1 MILVRQEPSWD
12 EAIRHAE
19 ADTLIGKVR
28 AAGWNSAAALLAHAA
43 ADRRAAQAVGCD
55 LDQWTPGMIHRV
67 SRLAARPDF
76 QAVVTAQ
83 TESGATEPRGLGL
96 LAEWVLACQSFATAA
111 RELAPK
117 QELVDKAQKGLPD
130 RIREYEEARQS
141 LEEVIGEGCW
151 ALPPP
156 TAATTPTRG

>member
-1 MILVRQEPSWD
+1 M
-12 EAIRHAE
+12 
-19 ADTLIGKVR
+19 
-28 AAGWNSAAALLAHAA
+28 A

-83 TESGATEPRGLGL
+83 TEGGATEPRGLGL

-130 RIREYEEARQS
+130 RIREAEEARQS

>member
-1 MILVRQEPSWD
+1 
-12 EAIRHAE
+12 
-19 ADTLIGKVR
+19 
-28 AAGWNSAAALLAHAA
+28 
-43 ADRRAAQAVGCD
+43 
-55 LDQWTPGMIHRV
+55 MIHRV

-117 QELVDKAQKGLPD
+117 QELVDKAQKP
-130 RIREYEEARQS
+130 RRACPIAS
-141 LEEVIGEGCW
+141 
-151 ALPPP
+151 AS
-156 TAATTPTRG
+156 TRRHGSRSRR